1 MSSRNFFSRWLISLS
16 VNIGQN
22 IEKST
27 LCSERSS
34 HTCLAVG
41 LGCRVVRRGAQLGVE
56 RGVGGG
62 GGAGQGRGCR
72 RDEVGGRGAPSARG

>member
-1 MSSRNFFSRWLISLS
+1 MHGGVRGCKGPVLTETSYSMSSRNFFSRWLISLS

-34 HTCLAVG
+34 HTC
-41 LGCRVVRRGAQLGVE
+41 
-56 RGVGGG
+56 
-62 GGAGQGRGCR
+62 GAGGEGG
-72 RDEVGGRGAPSARG
+72 EVGGRWAAGGGKG